1 MQARGWITQGYS
13 LDKQQYLPILFTEAW
28 INYLLP
34 FADNYPLT
42 LCNEAWIKYLLVL
55 FTEPG

>member
-1 MQARGWITQGYS
+1 VLARGWITQGYS
-13 LDKQQYLPILFTEAW
+13 LDINYLPILFTEAW

-34 FADNYPLT
+34 FSDNYPLA
-42 LCNEAWIKYLLVL
+42 LFNEAGIKYLLVL